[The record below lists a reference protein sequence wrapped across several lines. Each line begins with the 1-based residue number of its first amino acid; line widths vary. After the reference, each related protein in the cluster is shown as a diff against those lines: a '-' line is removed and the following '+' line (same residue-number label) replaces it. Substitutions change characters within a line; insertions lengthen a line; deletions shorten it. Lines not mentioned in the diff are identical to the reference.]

1 MDDGDQY
8 QPELF
13 DVCHWRGAKRV
24 RSGVRQQDRRRQ
36 ISWLQW
42 FLSFLPVGIILL
54 IVAPWLSYVLYKPE
68 VTHSAEVAAWAGGEL
83 KNMGRLSRKEWT
95 LIGLVLLSLGLW
107 VLVEK
112 SSTPLPWVCWPSR

>member
-24 RSGVRQQDRRRQ
+24 RSGFVSKIAGVQ

-83 KNMGRLSRKEWT
+83 KTWGVCPAKSGR
-95 LIGLVLLSLGLW
+95 
-107 VLVEK
+107 
-112 SSTPLPWVCWPSR
+112 